1 MSKTKKYVLPILAML
16 TSGYSVASE
25 DPLFFKELVQANKYE
40 ELRVE
45 LSVKR
50 PDVLDRSAGLSIFD
64 YALKQKD
71 KRASIII
78 AEYHNKKAHSEELKA
93 FYTKL
98 NNVKEQLESTR
109 SDRLERAVRQMLVAL
124 KDVREKTEVL
134 RTIQVRDM
142 EVLNDKITGI
152 EADKITKED
161 VSKLIASATGEIS
174 TTVEADAQEL
184 QITKVNLD
192 KVVAELMAND
202 QDLLGRLSNLEGG
215 SITKEDIDRFIA
227 SSVAFEK
234 PHVDEMKVE

>member
-1 MSKTKKYVLPILAML
+1 MLPILTLLA
-16 TSGYSVASE
+16 SGYSIASE

-78 AEYHNKKAHSEELKA
+78 AEYHNKKTHSEELKA

-98 NNVKEQLESTR
+98 NDVKEQLESTR

-142 EVLNDKITGI
+142 EVLSDKISDI
-152 EADKITKED
+152 EAGSLRSDEI
-161 VSKLIASATGEIS
+161 SNLIASATGEIS
-174 TTVEADAQEL
+174 TKVEADAEQL
-184 QITKVNLD
+184 KITKLNLD
-192 KVVAELMAND
+192 KVISELMAND
-202 QDLLGRLSNLEGG
+202 QLLLDKLSDIESG

-234 PHVDEMKVE
+234 PRELRQ